1 MTLIDIDPLKERID
15 KDVKEDKVLDGWAF
29 FIKAYLD
36 SEPHIDIVQCKECKW
51 AEPNKEGDYN
61 CKCHIPRFRV
71 SADDFCS
78 YGERK
83 ANGQIHRRR

>member
-36 SEPHIDIVQCKECKW
+36 SEPHIDIVHCKECKYKQQCHKAVEHTTRDW
-51 AEPNKEGDYN
+51 TSITIAYRPIDY
-61 CKCHIPRFRV
+61 
-71 SADDFCS
+71 CS
-78 YGERK
+78 YGEREDE
-83 ANGQIHRRR
+83 

>member
-36 SEPHIDIVQCKECKW
+36 SEPHIDIVRCKECKW
-51 AEPNKEGDYN
+51 EWTKKCPPHRMGLIHEP
-61 CKCHIPRFRV
+61 
-71 SADDFCS
+71 DDFCS
-78 YGERK
+78 YGKREDE
-83 ANGQIHRRR
+83 